1 MNQKDLIYLI
11 GIVSLAA
18 FAFYVIFGVLK
29 VSGMGLSGLG
39 NNVVKDMINNQEKNL
54 EEKIEKANEIMDTSI
69 NTISKSDIAKNIL
82 NRNNVKGFS
91 NYKESIE
98 EMLDLHCE
106 VEKNKLMIGLIEK
119 SANGVDILNN
129 GFTTDEK
136 EAIDNI
142 IRLNKFKKILKTT

>member
-69 NTISKSDIAKNIL
+69 DTISKSNIAKEIL
-82 NRNNVKGFS
+82 NQNNVKGFS
-91 NYKESIE
+91 SYKESIE
-98 EMLDLHCE
+98 EMLNLHCE
-106 VEKNKLMIGLIEK
+106 VEKNKLMMGLIEK
-119 SANGVDILNN
+119 SSNGADILNN

-136 EAIDNI
+136 KAMDNI
-142 IRLNKFKKILKTT
+142 IRLNKFKKILSTA